1 MVDFAT
7 CELAYDILRKR
18 RASCTAGVDPP
29 LSQSCEG
36 WMTNC
41 LSNFRTECCWRSG
54 KAASVSEP
62 SEAFPQRLFAQ
73 QQQRA
78 LSSGSW
84 VLIRN
89 FSGVCVRGG
98 GRYRQEASL
107 SRLLQDHTV
116 TDSRETLWPWLCV
129 RACVWPFITGLT
141 LMRKRVGPV
150 KTLVFFAVSS
160 CAVWNLPDKNKAN
173 HAQF

>member
-7 CELAYDILRKR
+7 CELAYDSSRKR
-18 RASCTAGVDPP
+18 HASCTAGVDPP

-54 KAASVSEP
+54 KAACVSEP
-62 SEAFPQRLFAQ
+62 SEAFPQRMFVQ
-73 QQQRA
+73 QQQPA
-78 LSSGSW
+78 LSSSSS

-89 FSGVCVRGG
+89 FNGVGYFVCLWAVW
-98 GRYRQEASL
+98 RYRQEASL

-116 TDSRETLWPWLCV
+116 ADSGETLWPWL
-129 RACVWPFITGLT
+129 RACVALYH
-141 LMRKRVGPV
+141 RVDLDEE
-150 KTLVFFAVSS
+150 TCRSS
-160 CAVWNLPDKNKAN
+160 QK
-173 HAQF
+173 H